1 MKKNRFSGIVAVLL
15 ILLQPALIIT
25 IAVKTAF
32 HFFWTVVGSRFGRD
46 KDGFSKFARSVVLMG
61 LIMIFLFGVHTYNKF
76 VDSEHFLNIGHGR
89 LLVEM
94 QRKEVLLSR
103 CRNAV
108 AMYTT
113 MEEKIQERLIA
124 LHRLTKTHGPRAQI
138 VESEGLEIMKLVR
151 ELDLLIEKYPGLK
164 SKGPYVL
171 LMETIQET
179 WLKVTEER
187 LNYNKC
193 TYDYNVGCRLFPGNI
208 VAWVLGIREQPFLQ
222 GPLNDASVRVH
233 RVHWMVEAAFPAGA
247 SE

>member
-1 MKKNRFSGIVAVLL
+1 MKKNRFSGIVALLL

-61 LIMIFLFGVHTYNKF
+61 LIMIFLFGVHTYNKLS
-76 VDSEHFLNIGHGR
+76 DTEHFLNVAHGR

-94 QRKEVLLSR
+94 QRHQVLLSR
-103 CRNAV
+103 CQNAV
-108 AMYTT
+108 AMYAT
-113 MEEKIQERLIA
+113 MEEKIQDRLIA
-124 LHRLTKTHGPRAQI
+124 LHRLTKTRGPRAKI

-179 WLKVTEER
+179 EFKVTAER
-187 LNYNKC
+187 LNYNNV
-193 TYDYNVGCRLFPGNI
+193 TYTYNMVCLLFPNKI
-208 VAWVLGIREQPFLQ
+208 LARVLGYREQPFLQ
-222 GPLNDASVRVH
+222 GPLNYASLNDSLLLK
-233 RVHWMVEAAFPAGA
+233 EN
-247 SE
+247 